1 MVIEFEGQT
10 YDFDFEKALDVN
22 RARYIK
28 RMLGFT
34 VKGLRDAIQDLDPD
48 ALVAIYYLM
57 KAEANQAVDVNK
69 VNFNIAKFGEAFD
82 KAAEEAA
89 ENPTQSTPSES
100 QTESSQ
106 SE

>member
-1 MVIEFEGQT
+1 MRITFEGQD
-10 YDFDFEKALDVN
+10 YDFDFERALDTN

-34 VKGLRDAIQDLDPD
+34 IKGLRDGVTDLDPD
-48 ALVAIYYLM
+48 ALIAIYYLM
-57 KAEANQAVDVNK
+57 KAEAGQTVDVNK
-69 VNFNIAKFGEAFD
+69 VNFNVAEFGAAFD

-100 QTESSQ
+100 LTESSQ